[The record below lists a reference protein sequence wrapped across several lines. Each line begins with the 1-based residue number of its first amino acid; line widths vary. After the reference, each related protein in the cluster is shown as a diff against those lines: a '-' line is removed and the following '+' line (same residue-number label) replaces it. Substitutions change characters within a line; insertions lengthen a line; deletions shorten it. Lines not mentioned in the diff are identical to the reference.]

1 MQIPLKLKNIE
12 RKSQEQTSRISL
24 LENQLAERNADLEM
38 KNCKLLSLSR
48 EVANLEEKHAKQREN
63 EKSLRHSY
71 HQISLYTTTFKE
83 HFGKEMEKLEESLKM
98 FRSLEGRISFAYKRL
113 ITIQG

>member
-1 MQIPLKLKNIE
+1 MKLKTAQ

-48 EVANLEEKHAKQREN
+48 EVANHEEKHANQREN
-63 EKSLRHSY
+63 EKSLQHCY
-71 HQISLYTTTFKE
+71 HQISLHMTTFIE
-83 HFGKEMEKLEESLKM
+83 HFGKEMGKLEESMKI
-98 FRSLEGRISFAYKRL
+98 FRSLEGRISFAGRRL
-113 ITIQG
+113 VTVQS